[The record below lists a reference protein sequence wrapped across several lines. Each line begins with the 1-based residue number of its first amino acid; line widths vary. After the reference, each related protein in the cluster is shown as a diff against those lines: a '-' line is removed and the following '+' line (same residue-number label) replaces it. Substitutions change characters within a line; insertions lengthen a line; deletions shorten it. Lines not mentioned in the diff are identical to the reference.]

1 MAAVATEDAWMET
14 CFISISAIGASDV
27 LFHGLVSLETLD
39 FEIGEKDFES
49 QPLVN
54 GGRLKKW
61 TPEGDTTV
69 SFKAYPLAV
78 STDTGTTGK
87 GFFDL
92 LHPNA
97 DTTQP
102 IAMVNSRSRTKYR
115 VLFLWTNDPACVN
128 AHQTTAAN
136 YPALRLGF
144 ADGYFVSVRP
154 SFSDGVLVFD
164 VKYKTSAYDKAGA
177 ANLSFMSTDGT
188 SQLAAV
194 AAYTTSNKFS

>member
-1 MAAVATEDAWMET
+1 MTAVAAEDTWMET
-14 CFISISAIGASDV
+14 CFISIAAIGGSDV
-27 LFHGLVSLETLD
+27 LFQGLVSLETLE

-61 TPEGDTTV
+61 TPEGDTTLN
-69 SFKAYPLAV
+69 FKAYPTQV
-78 STDTGTTGK
+78 STDSGTTGE

-92 LHPNA
+92 LHPNT

-102 IAMVNSRSRTKYR
+102 IAFVNNRSRTKYR
-115 VLFLWTNDPACVN
+115 VLFLWTNDPACAN

-136 YPALRLGF
+136 YPAMRLGF
-144 ADGYFVSVRP
+144 CDGYFVSVRP
-154 SFSDGVLVFD
+154 SFSDGVMVHD
-164 VKYKTSAYDKAGA
+164 VKYKTSAYDKSGV

-188 SQLAAV
+188 AQLAAV
-194 AAYTTSNKFS
+194 AAYTNANKFG